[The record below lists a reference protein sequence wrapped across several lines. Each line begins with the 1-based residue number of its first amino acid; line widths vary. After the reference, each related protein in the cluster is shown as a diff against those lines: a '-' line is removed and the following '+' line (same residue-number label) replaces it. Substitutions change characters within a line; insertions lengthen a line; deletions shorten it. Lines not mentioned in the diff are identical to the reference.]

1 MAYQPFGYQPNMQM
15 QQQIPMNFYPQS
27 MQQMQ
32 QPMQMQQVQ
41 QNQSSGKIVDSIDMV
56 KFTDVPMD
64 GNPYYFPKADGTEI
78 YSKRWLAN
86 GTTEINTFV
95 KVDVNNPEEE
105 KQQFDFN
112 LMENNIMEKLNSLDE
127 RMAKLEKGFSKPVT
141 SKKEV

>member
-1 MAYQPFGYQPNMQM
+1 MAYQPFNYQPTFQPI
-15 QQQIPMNFYPQS
+15 QQQMPMSFYSQP
-27 MQQMQ
+27 MQ

-41 QNQSSGKIVDSIDMV
+41 QNQSSGKIVDSIEMV
-56 KFTDVPMD
+56 KFADVPMD
-64 GNPYYFPKADGTEI
+64 GNSYYFPKADGTEI

-86 GTTEINTFV
+86 GSTEVNTYV
-95 KVDVNNPEEE
+95 KVDINNPEEE

-141 SKKEV
+141 NKKEA